1 MSEAEPATERASPG
15 KALAAARAELKL
27 SVGDVSQQIKYG
39 VKQIAAI
46 ESDDYAKLPGA
57 TFVRGMIRSYA
68 KLVQIDPE
76 PLLVDLGRRDI
87 PAAATV
93 DLRTSRQEPFIEGGG
108 KSNRIYVSLSVA
120 ALAAVAVVVYEWQI
134 NPPDTGQIVTITP
147 RGANEPAPPVPTH
160 VPAAPA
166 PASASSAGVAPST
179 TSPPAAAST
188 PSASVPANAPSASAP
203 ANAPSAPGPARAPA
217 PAAADGAQTPPPAG
231 QASQPAAQTAAAAA
245 AAGEAVVP
253 KKRIELTFDQL
264 SWVEIKQADG
274 KILLSQLNQPGTK
287 RVIEGTPPFD
297 IVIGNAASVKL
308 KYNDAPIDLRPY
320 FKVDVARLKLE

>member
-1 MSEAEPATERASPG
+1 MSEAEPVTERLSPG

-27 SVGDVSQQIKYG
+27 SVSDVSQQIKYG

-76 PLLVDLGRRDI
+76 PLLADLGRRDI

-108 KSNRIYVSLSVA
+108 KSNRIYVSLSVV
-120 ALAAVAVVVYEWQI
+120 ALVAVAVVVYKWQI
-134 NPPDTGQIVTITP
+134 NPPDTGQVVTITP
-147 RGANEPAPPVPTH
+147 RSANEAEPPAPTH
-160 VPAAPA
+160 VPSAPA
-166 PASASSAGVAPST
+166 PASASSAAAAPGMTASA
-179 TSPPAAAST
+179 AAAST
-188 PSASVPANAPSASAP
+188 PAAPPSAK
-203 ANAPSAPGPARAPA
+203 APSAPGSAAAPA
-217 PAAADGAQTPPPAG
+217 PASAPESADAGGAQTPQPVG
-231 QASQPAAQTAAAAA
+231 QASQPAAQTAEAAA